1 MRERRRAERLLS
13 GGSLGRNFSRPHN
26 SAPRTLPTITSPTL
40 EAGMLP
46 TPPGA
51 EPDKRRA
58 SLRVGP
64 YYITVTIYMFTSCFV
79 QAHQFATT
87 IKIPHKLFQLVC
99 IPKDVLIC
107 SGFRK
112 CEEGNNSCAT
122 QFAFFS

>member
-13 GGSLGRNFSRPHN
+13 GGSLGRNFSRAHN

-58 SLRVGP
+58 SLRVGSH
-64 YYITVTIYMFTSCFV
+64 YTIVTIYMFTSSFI
-79 QAHQFATT
+79 QG
-87 IKIPHKLFQLVC
+87 HKESL
-99 IPKDVLIC
+99 
-107 SGFRK
+107 
-112 CEEGNNSCAT
+112 
-122 QFAFFS
+122 